1 MLETFDK
8 YLNMLDQLNYAKSVV
23 SRIDVHSNHAKLV
36 RKMPDYGQNYAKKH
50 NCLLFFFATWS
61 ANFEPCNCLKVEVQ
75 AICWSY

>member
-36 RKMPDYGQNYAKKH
+36 RKMPDYGQNYANKH
-50 NCLLFFFATWS
+50 NCLLFFLQRGVLIS
-61 ANFEPCNCLKVEVQ
+61 SP
-75 AICWSY
+75 AIVYK